1 MNNKRGTQ
9 MQETYR
15 AVEVSEPGV
24 LRVVER
30 PLPEPGPGQVRIRV
44 EACGICHTDAAT
56 VTGTYPGLKLPR
68 VPGHEVVGRI
78 DAFGS
83 GVSRWKTG
91 QRVGIGFFG
100 GEDGTCEPCRRGDI
114 VNCQNAVTPGVTVDG
129 GYAEVMIAEA
139 RGIASIP
146 DELTSVDAAPLLC
159 AGITTYNA
167 LRNAGLRGGDLVAV
181 QGIGGLGHL
190 GIQFAR
196 HMGFRTVAIGRG
208 GEKAELA
215 KKLGAHVYVDTA
227 VEDAAAALQ
236 RLGGARAVLAT
247 APSGDAMGPL
257 VSGLGARGKLI
268 VVGVPLEPMQLS
280 AFPLVFG
287 GRSIYGSL
295 AGTAIETEDALAFSV
310 LENIRPMIETVP
322 FERAAE
328 AYDRMMKGKA
338 RFRMVRAVSFP
349 ERRRYGLSFPALPSF
364 LRSPSNVSLSSFE
377 RTPAA
382 SSIAAACSRKVL
394 VMSARPFA
402 VSSTRRTRRSSV
414 FLRFTS
420 AFFSSRSTATLID
433 PGLSHTLGPIVLT
446 GSVPLWSSTSS
457 TRKSESP
464 RPAPLRFKLCDA
476 LSDKARNAFAST
488 NQTCTPDVSCI
499 FAASFPFPPASYH

>member
-1 MNNKRGTQ
+1 
-9 MQETYR
+9 MQETYK

-30 PLPEPGPGQVRIRV
+30 PMSEPGPGQVRIRV

-78 DAFGS
+78 DALGS

-114 VNCQNAVTPGVTVDG
+114 VNCQNAITPGVTVDG

-146 DELTSVDAAPLLC
+146 DELASVDAAPLLC

-190 GIQFAR
+190 GLQFAR

-208 GEKAELA
+208 GEKEKLA
-215 KKLGAHVYVDTA
+215 KDLGAHIYIDTA
-227 VEDAAAALQ
+227 VEDAAVGLQ

-257 VSGLGARGKLI
+257 VSGLGTRGKLI

-287 GRSIYGSL
+287 GRSVYGSL

-322 FERAAE
+322 LERAAE

-338 RFRMVRAVSFP
+338 RFRMVLVTKD
-349 ERRRYGLSFPALPSF
+349 G
-364 LRSPSNVSLSSFE
+364 
-377 RTPAA
+377 AA
-382 SSIAAACSRKVL
+382 Q
-394 VMSARPFA
+394 
-402 VSSTRRTRRSSV
+402 
-414 FLRFTS
+414 
-420 AFFSSRSTATLID
+420 
-433 PGLSHTLGPIVLT
+433 G
-446 GSVPLWSSTSS
+446 
-457 TRKSESP
+457 
-464 RPAPLRFKLCDA
+464 APV
-476 LSDKARNAFAST
+476 N
-488 NQTCTPDVSCI
+488 
-499 FAASFPFPPASYH
+499 